1 MIINEMNS
9 DTNRKYIRTTFDY
22 KEIRDIANGL
32 YYISLQRKEYSEI
45 YAKCKFL
52 FDMIKHGNIQKET
65 INFFS
70 TLNKDEE
77 DDSF

>member
-32 YYISLQRKEYSEI
+32 YYISL
-45 YAKCKFL
+45 
-52 FDMIKHGNIQKET
+52 
-65 INFFS
+65 
-70 TLNKDEE
+70 
-77 DDSF
+77 

>member
-9 DTNRKYIRTTFDY
+9 DRNTKYIKITFNY
-22 KEIRDIANGL
+22 GEIRDIANGL
-32 YYISLQRKEYSEI
+32 YYISLQKKEYLEA

-65 INFFS
+65 INSFS
-70 TLNKDEE
+70 ILKDEE
-77 DDSF
+77 K